1 MTKLDDVGPLLET
14 KFYVPKLR
22 RGEVARQRLVE
33 RVSRGVESKLTLIS
47 APAGFGK
54 TTLLAEWLAAA
65 PAGRPSVAWLSLDQA
80 DNHPGSFW
88 TYLIT
93 ALRRVAPGIGA
104 SALALLQEPQ
114 PPPIETVLA
123 PLLNELG
130 AESKDIVLV
139 LDDEHMVD
147 AHDIHAGVAF
157 LLERLPPRTH
167 LVIATRADPAL
178 PLARLRGRG
187 ELVEIRATDLRFTP
201 DEAATYL
208 NDVMGLELTARD
220 IAALEGRTEGWI
232 AALQLAALSIQ
243 GRNDITGFIAGFAGD
258 DRYIVDYLV
267 EEVLQRQPERV
278 RGFLLE
284 TSILSRLNGALCDA
298 VTGQD
303 GGTATLE
310 ALDRGNLFLV
320 PLDDRRRWYRYHQ
333 LFADVLRAHLL
344 DERSDDVPALHR
356 RASEWY
362 ETNAERFEAVRHAL
376 AGADFERA
384 ASLVELSVP
393 AMRQARQETAVLG
406 WLRALPDTVVDQ
418 RPLLSVAYAWALLAT
433 GELKG
438 VERHLDVAE
447 RWLTTTDGVP
457 GEPGAGPPGMVVV
470 DRNEFRFLPA
480 LIAIYRAVLAQIRGD
495 VSDTVRLARE
505 ALDLAPEDND
515 LLRGAAGALLGL
527 ASWASGDLEAASL
540 TYADGMTRV
549 QRAGNLSDA
558 IGAAIALAD
567 IRITQGRLREATQ
580 AYEHALQ
587 LSTDHGEP
595 VLRGTADLYVGLGD
609 LCRERGDLLSATL
622 HLQKSKELGDHAG
635 FPQNRYR
642 WSVAMARIRQA
653 QGDLADASDLL
664 REAERLHVND
674 YYPDVR
680 PVAALAARL
689 RVAQGRMA
697 EALGWASE
705 RRLSPDDDLDYL
717 REFEHIT
724 LARVLLARS
733 DRDHGDDLRRA
744 AVELLG
750 RLLRVADEGQR
761 TGNVIEIL
769 VLQALA
775 HQMQDDVPAAL
786 VPLGRAMTLAE
797 PEDYVRMFVDEGR
810 PMAALLEAAGN
821 HGIVVDYAR
830 RLQAAIGLA
839 RDGTRVK
846 QALVEPLSDRELDVL
861 RLLGTDLDGPDI
873 ARELVVSLH
882 TVRSH
887 TKSIYAKLGVNN
899 RRAAVRRAEELD
911 LLSRARDQ

>member
-1 MTKLDDVGPLLET
+1 
-14 KFYVPKLR
+14 
-22 RGEVARQRLVE
+22 
-33 RVSRGVESKLTLIS
+33 
-47 APAGFGK
+47 
-54 TTLLAEWLAAA
+54 
-65 PAGRPSVAWLSLDQA
+65 
-80 DNHPGSFW
+80 
-88 TYLIT
+88 
-93 ALRRVAPGIGA
+93 
-104 SALALLQEPQ
+104 
-114 PPPIETVLA
+114 
-123 PLLNELG
+123 
-130 AESKDIVLV
+130 
-139 LDDEHMVD
+139 
-147 AHDIHAGVAF
+147 
-157 LLERLPPRTH
+157 
-167 LVIATRADPAL
+167 
-178 PLARLRGRG
+178 
-187 ELVEIRATDLRFTP
+187 
-201 DEAATYL
+201 
-208 NDVMGLELTARD
+208 
-220 IAALEGRTEGWI
+220 
-232 AALQLAALSIQ
+232 
-243 GRNDITGFIAGFAGD
+243 
-258 DRYIVDYLV
+258 
-267 EEVLQRQPERV
+267 
-278 RGFLLE
+278 
-284 TSILSRLNGALCDA
+284 
-298 VTGQD
+298 
-303 GGTATLE
+303 
-310 ALDRGNLFLV
+310 
-320 PLDDRRRWYRYHQ
+320 
-333 LFADVLRAHLL
+333 
-344 DERSDDVPALHR
+344 
-356 RASEWY
+356 
-362 ETNAERFEAVRHAL
+362 
-376 AGADFERA
+376 
-384 ASLVELSVP
+384 
-393 AMRQARQETAVLG
+393 
-406 WLRALPDTVVDQ
+406 
-418 RPLLSVAYAWALLAT
+418 
-433 GELKG
+433 
-438 VERHLDVAE
+438 
-447 RWLTTTDGVP
+447 
-457 GEPGAGPPGMVVV
+457 
-470 DRNEFRFLPA
+470 
-480 LIAIYRAVLAQIRGD
+480 
-495 VSDTVRLARE
+495 
-505 ALDLAPEDND
+505 
-515 LLRGAAGALLGL
+515 
-527 ASWASGDLEAASL
+527 
-540 TYADGMTRV
+540 
-549 QRAGNLSDA
+549 
-558 IGAAIALAD
+558 
-567 IRITQGRLREATQ
+567 
-580 AYEHALQ
+580 LQ

-911 LLSRARDQ
+911 LLSRGRIEESPRPITTRGDARSPHPLLASESRRQRIATPAERSR